1 MRQWR
6 GPCATAARA
15 RGTVTVSW
23 PIDADTFRR
32 LILHEAQVH
41 AVPGRILRDLGDG
54 VLLHDPADPEPFW
67 NRLAGVRWPSDP
79 TEFDHRLAEV
89 AVLFASVGRQPHLW
103 LGPPHDEPGDLF
115 ERLRANGFEDM
126 GRGLLMVARDASAA
140 RPVLAGA
147 PPVDVTVEV
156 FQELDGPVATTAADA
171 VVGVL
176 LDAFDVEGARRVGV
190 IGETLASLRD
200 PRFSHYL
207 VRHDGRPAAVA
218 RRATFDGV
226 SYLSSIGTAGW
237 ARGRGLGRLVTATA
251 TRDAVDAG
259 SELIHLGV
267 FADNT
272 GAIRLY
278 ESLGF
283 AMGSAPG
290 PDMLLVG

>member
-1 MRQWR
+1 MR
-6 GPCATAARA
+6 GYA
-15 RGTVTVSW
+15 TVSW

-41 AVPGRILRDLGDG
+41 AVPGRTLRDLGDG

-67 NRLAGVRWPSDP
+67 NRLAGVRWPRDP
-79 TEFDHRLAEV
+79 AGFDRRLGEV

-103 LGPPHDEPGDLF
+103 LGPPHDEPADLF

-126 GRGLLMVARDASAA
+126 GRGLLMVARDASAG
-140 RPVLAGA
+140 RQMLAGA
-147 PPVDVTVEV
+147 PPPDVTVEV
-156 FQELDGPVATTAADA
+156 LRTLDGPAATTAADA
-171 VVGVL
+171 IVSVL
-176 LDAFDVEGARRVGV
+176 LDAFEVEGARRVGV
-190 IGETLASLRD
+190 IAETLASLGD
-200 PRFSHYL
+200 PRFTHYL
-207 VRHDGRPAAVA
+207 IRHDGRPAAVA
-218 RRATFDGV
+218 RRATFDGI

-237 ARGRGLGRLVTATA
+237 ARSRGLGRLVTATA
-251 TRDAVDAG
+251 TRDSVDAG

-267 FADNT
+267 FADNA